1 MDFSSQRILLQSGT
15 ELGKVERAKS
25 GSRVPSGGGRIA
37 LLSTSRVVTLSDI
50 AKTTFALGRV
60 EKRVDETKIRLAL
73 RLAVVVQDRDEGGPG
88 WRRSRCAKNTEGLSI
103 DDNLEVLRNQRDIGV
118 SSALGVVVLLV
129 AGAVSLNVG
138 SNIRRLVI
146 GGREVVGEATT
157 AATVD
162 PGVLGNSLRAIAL
175 ELCTTNSSAPR
186 AKGRPHGN
194 IAVRAALFTVSTN
207 TVVTG
212 REEDG
217 NTAGASLH
225 EVVADTVHVASA
237 EVALLTTIGGGNG
250 GRRVGGRV
258 QVAGK
263 VGHLILEVLSVGA
276 SSEQL
281 ARVGVG
287 NAADVLIILL
297 AILQYLKEILFT
309 NLSVQ
314 VTLKQGVFITLTGV
328 LAARYG
334 NILEP
339 VDSMKTGIACLL
351 SHGTNCATSS

>member
-1 MDFSSQRILLQSGT
+1 MDFGSQRIILQSGT
-15 ELGKVERAKS
+15 ELSKVERAES
-25 GSRVPSGGGRIA
+25 GSRVPSGGGRIT

-50 AKTTFALGRV
+50 AKTTLALGRV
-60 EKRVDETKIRLAL
+60 EKRVDEPKVRLAL
-73 RLAVVVQDRDEGGPG
+73 RLAIVVQDRDEGGPG

-118 SSALGVVVLLV
+118 SSALSVVVMFI
-129 AGAVSLNVG
+129 AGAVSLSKG
-138 SNIRRLVI
+138 SDIRSLVI

-157 AATVD
+157 AAAID
-162 PGVLGNSLRAIAL
+162 PSVLGNSLRAIAL
-175 ELCTTNSSAPR
+175 ELGTTDGSAPG
-186 AKGRPHGN
+186 AESRPHRN
-194 IAVRAALFTVSTN
+194 VTVGAGLLAISTN

-212 REEDG
+212 REKDG

-225 EVVADTVHVASA
+225 EVVADAVHVAPT
-237 EVALLTTIGGGNG
+237 EVGLLTTIGGGSS

-263 VGHLILEVLSVGA
+263 VGHLILEVLSVEA

-281 ARVGVG
+281 ARVGVS
-287 NAADVLIILL
+287 NAADVLRILL
-297 AILQYLKEILFT
+297 TILLYLKEILFT

-314 VTLKQGVFITLTGV
+314 VTLKQGIFITLTGV

-334 NILEP
+334 NMLEP